1 MAVLEKKWYVIRAVS
16 GQEVKVKNYIELEIG
31 RLGHGDYVEQVLVPM
46 EKVSQMRGTKKVSVD
61 RVFFPGYVMIK
72 ADLSG
77 EVLHVIKGISGVI
90 GFLGETRGGN
100 PVALRK
106 HEINRMFGV
115 VDELEDKKEMVS
127 IPYELGQ
134 QVKITDGAFEGF
146 VGEVQA
152 IHQEKRKL
160 EVVVKMFGRK
170 TPVELNYTQVEK
182 IV

>member
-16 GQEVKVKNYIELEIG
+16 GQELKVKNYIEIEVS

-46 EKVSQMRGTKKVSVD
+46 EKVSQMRGTKKVTVD
-61 RVFFPGYVMIK
+61 KVFFPGYVMIK

-77 EVLHVIKGISGVI
+77 EVLHVVKGITGVI
-90 GFLGETRGGN
+90 GFLGETRGGV

-115 VDELEDKKEMVS
+115 VDESEEKRELVN
-127 IPYELGQ
+127 IPYEQGE
-134 QVKITDGAFEGF
+134 QVKIIDGAFEGF

-160 EVVVKMFGRK
+160 DVVVKMFGRK
-170 TPVELNYTQVEK
+170 TPVELSYTQVEK